1 MIVLAEYLYFVNAV
15 NGLAIELIS
24 KEKIK
29 SFTVNEYPRGSPEF
43 ICITKNKEGLIY
55 VYKEGRWEM

>member
-1 MIVLAEYLYFVNAV
+1 VNAA
-15 NGLAIELIS
+15 NGLAIDLIS

-29 SFTVNEYPRGSPEF
+29 SFTVNEYPRGNPEF

-55 VYKEGRWEM
+55 QFN